1 MGGVHTGNP
10 GGNRT
15 RERSRSPHNI
25 DWSRDK
31 GRSDA
36 ALVDEMRSR
45 DRDKAVASGKDYA
58 SKPLGVKQAFALP
71 REQGAASHR
80 LMEDETYVSDR
91 FARKTATLPF
101 VASAQEQQPK
111 PSAEH
116 QMRMQQI
123 FEKYGVQKGV

>member
-1 MGGVHTGNP
+1 MGSGHP

-15 RERSRSPHNI
+15 RSRSRSPHNI

-58 SKPLGVKQAFALP
+58 SKPLGVKQSFALP
-71 REQGAASHR
+71 REQGQASHR

-91 FARKTATLPF
+91 FARKVTSLPLIDPA
-101 VASAQEQQPK
+101 ASEQPK
-111 PSAEH
+111 RSAEH
-116 QMRMQQI
+116 QARMQQI
-123 FEKYGVQKGV
+123 FEKYGMQ